1 MNYTNSTVISG
12 RLRIVS
18 SLSINSSV
26 NSGKYQS
33 AGRLAAQLAFVQ
45 YDSLFAR
52 LFGRQSWQ
60 DEDSLYIVKSGL
72 PRMTPVAVNT
82 AESLLISLL
91 IKAFLAESSDF
102 GTFLF
107 ISKEEVIFAQ
117 RAGLR
122 WRRQAIS
129 VKFRKRTEAIN
140 YSFLDASKLIE
151 PNDYELLQQ

>member
-12 RLRIVS
+12 RLRTVS

-45 YDSLFAR
+45 YSSLFAR
-52 LFGRQSWQ
+52 LFGGLSWQ

-72 PRMTPVAVNT
+72 PRITPVAINT

-91 IKAFLAESSDF
+91 MKAFLAESSDF

-107 ISKEEVIFAQ
+107 MTTEEVTFLQ
-117 RAGLR
+117 RAGRR

-129 VKFRKRTEAIN
+129 VKFRKRTEAVN
-140 YSFLDASKLIE
+140 YSFLDANRLIE
-151 PNDYELLQQ
+151 PNDYELL